1 MTRLVLGPDR
11 HGSCALFEGARLAWL
26 GVGEPPGALGAER
39 LTCPEAVLAPGRV
52 NAHTHLYSGLVPFG
66 VPLPEP
72 WPDTFVAILER
83 LWWRLDRALD
93 PDTLKASARV
103 AIGEALLA
111 GTTTLVDHHE
121 SPSFI
126 AGSLEVLAEAAEALG
141 ARALLCYG
149 ATERNG
155 GAAEADAGLAESA
168 RAAKALAGHPTLRG
182 LVGLHAGF
190 TVSDRTIVRAAE
202 LAREL
207 GVGLHVHVAE
217 DRADVEDARR
227 RGYLGALQRL
237 EALGALGPT
246 GTIGTSGPGAIAA
259 HGIHLAREEI
269 ELGNRHDVFFVQ
281 NPRSNLGNGVG
292 YPSGLVAANRVALGT
307 DGYPAQME
315 DEVKVARAEGA
326 RVGEPPEIASARL
339 ARGAELARRHFGEPL
354 HDLVA
359 MGPRGAVHV
368 VVAGRIVVRDGRL
381 VGADLETLQGEA
393 REAARRLSARM
404 LALDG
409 AGQEPT

>member
-11 HGSCALFEGARLAWL
+11 HGSCALFEGTRLAWL
-26 GVGEPPGALGAER
+26 GVGEPPGAHGAER
-39 LTCPEAVLAPGRV
+39 LTCPEAELAPGRV

-66 VPLPEP
+66 VPLPAP

-93 PDTLKASARV
+93 AETLKASARV

-121 SPSFI
+121 SPSSI

-141 ARALLCYG
+141 VRALLCYG

-155 GAAEADAGLAESA
+155 GEAEADAGLAESA

-190 TVSDRTIVRAAE
+190 TVSDRTIARAAR
-202 LAREL
+202 LAGEL

-237 EALGALGPT
+237 DANGALGP
-246 GTIGTSGPGAIAA
+246 GTIAA
-259 HGIHLAREEI
+259 HGIHLSREEI
-269 ELGNRHDVFFVQ
+269 EIANRHAVFFVQ

-292 YPSGLVAANRVALGT
+292 YPAGLVAANRVALGT
-307 DGYPAQME
+307 DGYPAKME
-315 DEVKVARAEGA
+315 DELAVARAEGA
-326 RVGEPPEIASARL
+326 RFGEPRELSAARL
-339 ARGAELARRHFGEPL
+339 ERGVELARRHFGEPL
-354 HDLVA
+354 HDVVA
-359 MGPRGAVHV
+359 MGPEGARHV
-368 VVAGRIVVRDGRL
+368 VVAGRVVVRDGRL
-381 VGADLETLQGEA
+381 AGADLETLQTEA

-404 LALDG
+404 LAPDG
-409 AGQEPT
+409 AGQGPT